1 MDDNT
6 MAAAVLGLGVFVFIL
21 AGAWFILRAIAD
33 WHIFKKAGIP
43 GWHALIP
50 FLNTYDE
57 YALSWNGT
65 FGLIAVALA
74 VAAMMMPSGDDVN
87 SAVTAFSGLLGLVSL
102 IFTAM
107 QSGKLARA
115 FGKGTG
121 FAVGLFFLQ
130 NIFRLILA
138 FGDAEYQGPQ
148 N

>member
-1 MDDNT
+1 MNDNT
-6 MAAAVLGLGVFVFIL
+6 MAAMILGLGFFVIIL
-21 AGAWFILRAIAD
+21 GAAWFILRAIAD
-33 WHIFKKAGIP
+33 WQIFKKAGIP

-65 FGLIAVALA
+65 FGLIAAALA
-74 VAAMMMPSGDDVN
+74 AATMLMPSGDDVS
-87 SAVTAFSGLLGLVSL
+87 SAVTALSGLMGLVSL
-102 IFTAM
+102 ILTAI

-121 FAVGLFFLQ
+121 FGVGLFFLQ